1 MADGRGRRLALALEA
16 GLTGE
21 TGAISGLFADDV
33 SGWSPNMSV
42 NSLEELTEIVQ
53 SRDDSLTDVSVAV
66 QGVDAAGNKAFAE
79 FVLTATFSGPWVI
92 EEDLVVEPN
101 GREIVLAGVCAA
113 DFSDDKISAF
123 RLYFDDLAL
132 MAQLVEKE

>member
-1 MADGRGRRLALALEA
+1 MADGRGRKLALALEA

-21 TGAISGLFADDV
+21 TGAMSGLFADDV

-42 NSLEELTEIVQ
+42 NSLAELSEVVQ
-53 SRDDSLTDVSVAV
+53 SRDDSLSDVSVAV

-79 FVLTATFSGPWVI
+79 FVLTAKFSGPWVLD
-92 EEDLVVEPN
+92 EDVVLEPT
-101 GREIVLAGVCAA
+101 GREVVMAGVVAA

-132 MAQLVEKE
+132 MAQLLPEE